1 MGVRT
6 SNSAG
11 DFEIAPAGM
20 HVARCFRVIDCGTV
34 NEAKWGKKKHLGWI
48 FWELPNALQAE
59 RPGEDRRP
67 HMVGKRYTLS
77 HNEKANLRLDM
88 ESWFGKRF
96 DTAVL
101 DRAGGFALEKLIGRP
116 ALLNIV
122 HSEDGRYANISSVN
136 PLPAGMICP
145 PAFCPT
151 LVFGFDPYR
160 SDIFESLSGGMKEFI
175 RGSEEWQLAVNGH
188 AAPSAQP
195 AGGAPAA
202 APAASAGVR
211 GLAEDDP
218 ISMPAYGTAMHPPTR
233 SKFDDMADDIPF

>member
-20 HVARCFRVIDCGTV
+20 HVARCCRVIDCGTQ
-34 NEAKWGKKKHLGWI
+34 NDAKFGKKKRLGWL
-48 FWELPNALQAE
+48 FWELPNALQSARGDDE
-59 RPGEDRRP
+59 RRA
-67 HMVGKRYTLS
+67 HLVGKRYTLS

-88 ESWFGKRF
+88 ESWYGKRF

-101 DRAGGFALEKLIGRP
+101 DRAGGFDLEKCLGRA
-116 ALLNIV
+116 ALLNLV

-136 PLPAGMICP
+136 PLPAGMSCP
-145 PAFCPT
+145 PAFNPPIA
-151 LVFGFDPYR
+151 FGFDPYR
-160 SDIFESLSGGMKEFI
+160 PEVFELLSGGMKEFI

-188 AAPSAQP
+188 AP
-195 AGGAPAA
+195 AGQAKAPAGA
-202 APAASAGVR
+202 AAAQ
-211 GLAEDDP
+211 EDDP
-218 ISMPAYGTAMHPPTR
+218 ISLPAHRSAVHKPVG